1 MTIMKLIDKDALVAE
16 IKRLKKE
23 DGNPYFPSET
33 ADKYYARGVHF
44 TCDGLVNFLDT
55 LEVKEVDL
63 DEEVDKNDYR
73 KLFEDSTKLNIDST
87 TEIKFDEST
96 KFKWDDYIKIK
107 EEEKTITSKFYKRL
121 FKNIPTVSMKIFSWW
136 NRNKRKEI

>member
-1 MTIMKLIDKDALVAE
+1 MKLIDKDALVAE
-16 IKRLKKE
+16 IGRLRKE

-63 DEEVDKNDYR
+63 DEEIEKCLKRYNMLAVGKKDFTDIAKHF
-73 KLFEDSTKLNIDST
+73 FELGMQ
-87 TEIKFDEST
+87 
-96 KFKWDDYIKIK
+96 
-107 EEEKTITSKFYKRL
+107 
-121 FKNIPTVSMKIFSWW
+121 VS
-136 NRNKRKEI
+136 NKAQKGE